1 MHRKFAVEEGDHL
14 TMLNVYESF
23 IKVSTAT
30 PWKAPSVHHP
40 VELIQIFSILYSFLK
55 YFLRREIVHF
65 CFTRDLKGDYSDN
78 EHISEKSV
86 LFLRSLIMD

>member
-23 IKVSTAT
+23 IKVSTTT
-30 PWKAPSVHHP
+30 PPQAPSVLHL

-55 YFLRREIVHF
+55 YFLRREILHF
-65 CFTRDLKGDYSDN
+65 SFIRDWKGDYSDN
-78 EHISEKSV
+78 EQISEKSV
-86 LFLRSLIMD
+86 LFLR